1 MDESNNK
8 LQKFYATGEY
18 KGFRKL
24 SETNFKLLG
33 KTHLT
38 FTNGKKN
45 FLPRVY
51 LKNKRW
57 QKLSIVLISIVPINS

>member
-38 FTNGKKN
+38 FTNGKKE
-45 FLPRVY
+45 FFASGLFKEQA
-51 LKNKRW
+51 LAK
-57 QKLSIVLISIVPINS
+57 IINRIDKHCAN